1 MDVTVVTEDRY
12 TFEKSSPKD
21 WYGEQVL
28 LEDQLLVAA
37 LEKRQLNVTRKSW
50 SDKNYDWASTRLAIF
65 RSTWDYFDRL
75 SEFTTWLSKISLK
88 TQLMNPYDLIRWNMD
103 KHYLKD
109 LSKLDIPV
117 VHTSFRGKGSTEN
130 FASWCESVGGDEW
143 VLKPVVSGAARN
155 TFRITAS
162 TIDQYES
169 IYRGLIMEE
178 DMMLQPFLSS
188 VPKHGEVSIVV
199 INGSTTHAV
208 LKKAK
213 AGDYRVQD
221 DFGGTVHTHIATP
234 EEEDVAQ
241 KAVAACEP
249 KPLYARVD
257 LVRDNLGTIVV
268 SELELIEPELWFRNN
283 PEAAERLAEGVY
295 DYLNSGAAN
304 SSVIT

>member
-28 LEDQLLVAA
+28 LEDQLLIAA

-75 SEFTTWLSKISLK
+75 SEFTTWLSKIRFQ

-103 KHYLKD
+103 KHYLDD
-109 LSKLDIPV
+109 LSKLNVPV
-117 VHTSFRGKGSTEN
+117 VQTSFRARGSTEN
-130 FASWCESVGGDEW
+130 LASWCESVGGDEW

-155 TFRITAS
+155 TFRINAS
-162 TIDQYES
+162 TINEHDS
-169 IYRGLIMEE
+169 IYRELIVKE

-188 VPKHGEVSIVV
+188 IPKHGEVSVVV

-221 DFGGTVHTHIATP
+221 DFGGTVHAHIATP
-234 EEEDVAQ
+234 EEIHIAQ
-241 KAVAACEP
+241 KAVSACEP
-249 KPLYARVD
+249 QPLYARVD
-257 LVRDNLGTIVV
+257 LVRDNLGSIVV

-283 PEAAERLAEGVY
+283 PEAAERFADGVFSYLALGR
-295 DYLNSGAAN
+295 AN

>member
-12 TFEKSSPKD
+12 TFEKSSPSD

-28 LEDQLLVAA
+28 LEDQLLIAA
-37 LEKRQLNVTRKSW
+37 LEKRQLTVNRKSW
-50 SDKNYDWASTRLAIF
+50 SDKNFDWAGTRLAIF

-75 SEFTTWLSKISLK
+75 SEFTTWLSNISLK

-103 KHYLKD
+103 KHYLED
-109 LSKLDIPV
+109 LSTMNIPV
-117 VHTSFRGKGSTEN
+117 VQTSFRAQGSTAN
-130 FASWCESVGGDEW
+130 LASWCKLVGGDEW

-155 TFRITAS
+155 TFRINAS
-162 TIDQYES
+162 TIGRHES
-169 IYRGLIMEE
+169 IYRALISEE

-221 DFGGTVHTHIATP
+221 DFGGTVHAHIATP
-234 EEEDVAQ
+234 EEVDVAQ
-241 KAVAACEP
+241 KAVAVCEP

-257 LVRDNLGTIVV
+257 LVRDNLGSIVV

-283 PEAAERLAEGVY
+283 PEAAERLADGVY
-295 DYLNSGAAN
+295 NYLTSGSAY